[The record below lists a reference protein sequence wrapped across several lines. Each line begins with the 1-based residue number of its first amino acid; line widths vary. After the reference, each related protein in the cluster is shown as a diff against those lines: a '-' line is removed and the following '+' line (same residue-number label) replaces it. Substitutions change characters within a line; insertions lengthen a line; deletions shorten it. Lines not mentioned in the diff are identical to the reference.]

1 MKIPPTDQMQS
12 EMPGTIAG
20 TRVVLSPT
28 GRGGVDSSFL
38 VFRFAFRFEC
48 QTQTVNAVE
57 EPGVRPSV
65 DFTKLADRIAAASVG
80 TVSNAWER
88 RGAGKLFDPGLFSAD
103 VVALTEEDHDRTNP
117 PPHIAGWRMSAKAL
131 QDRAGFGGD
140 RGWKLVW
147 GPESDPS
154 VQQFRFLS
162 VQMMLFDTGL
172 GYITFEIQ
180 PSSDALGAW
189 HDVLHHFQFHD
200 GRRDVRLQAPMAGPR
215 GEPSALGATELN
227 LHARIV
233 EMLDCVGASYGL
245 SGQDRGRWWEPAE
258 RSGQLHAFGGIV
270 LRDAPEDFESRH
282 RILNRF
288 VEMAHRSR
296 SLDPVASD
304 SETAV
309 RERMQY
315 NDRSW
320 FTATKDVCLFI
331 AFDPDR
337 GRTPDFWLSV
347 MPGHLR
353 ATYAVIDLFTQ
364 YQWHCIETIR
374 TKTIQSTSFLQRIS
388 SDTSAQRLGRVRALQ
403 ETVMAVRARGFFTEI
418 TRRRNHAR
426 FERFLRQITR
436 IDEMH
441 RIAIDGAEAVGNWV
455 VREWEREERLRA
467 EAARGRRERGDD
479 SRNQFLMILTAGTV
493 ASLPL
498 QLVAAILSI
507 NIRGVTTEHEGM
519 GILWIVASVMGSLGL
534 GLTFAMWFWLRGR
547 QGNSD

>member
-1 MKIPPTDQMQS
+1 MKNSPIDPGQS
-12 EMPGTIAG
+12 EMLRTSAG

-28 GRGGVDSSFL
+28 GRASVETSFL
-38 VFRFAFRFEC
+38 AFRFVFRFEC
-48 QTQTVNAVE
+48 QTQTAKGVE
-57 EPGVRPSV
+57 ELGARPCV
-65 DFTKLADRIAAASVG
+65 DFTKLADRISAASVG
-80 TVSNAWER
+80 AVANAWER
-88 RGAGKLFDPGLFSAD
+88 RSAGKLFDPGLFSAD

-117 PPHIAGWRMSAKAL
+117 PPHIAGWRMSSKAL

-140 RGWKLVW
+140 RGWKLAW
-147 GPESDPS
+147 GSEDEPS

-180 PSSDALGAW
+180 PSADALGAW

-200 GRRDVRLQAPMAGPR
+200 GRRDVRLQAPVLGPR
-215 GEPSALGATELN
+215 VEPMSLGATELT

-233 EMLDCVGASYGL
+233 EMLDSVGAGYGL
-245 SGQDRGRWWEPAE
+245 SESERARWWEPAE
-258 RSGQLHAFGGIV
+258 QSGQLHAFGGVV

-304 SETAV
+304 SEIAA

-315 NDRSW
+315 DDRSW
-320 FTATKDVCLFI
+320 FTASKDVCLFV

-337 GRTPDFWLSV
+337 GRAPDFWLSV

-374 TKTIQSTSFLQRIS
+374 TKTIQATSFLQRIS

-455 VREWEREERLRA
+455 VREWEREERMRA
-467 EAARGRRERGDD
+467 EAARVRRERGDD
-479 SRNQFLMILTAGTV
+479 SRNNLLLILTVGTV

-507 NIRGVTTEHEGM
+507 NILGVTTANEGLGVM
-519 GILWIVASVMGSLGL
+519 GLAASVAGALGL
-534 GLTFAMWFWLRGR
+534 GLAFAIWFWRRNNRG
-547 QGNSD
+547 Q